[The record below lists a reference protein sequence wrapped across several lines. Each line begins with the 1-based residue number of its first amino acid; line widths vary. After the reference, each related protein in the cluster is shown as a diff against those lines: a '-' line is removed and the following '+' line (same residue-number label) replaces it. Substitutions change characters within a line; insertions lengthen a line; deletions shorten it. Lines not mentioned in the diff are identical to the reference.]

1 MVTALRIARIKTG
14 LSLRAFAKNVG
25 IPETTLCKIERG
37 THYVPPG
44 WRPKLAEAVGLRVEE
59 ICNEEGL
66 PLPVGVSQHE
76 ANHG

>member
-14 LSLRAFAKNVG
+14 LNLRAFAKNLG

-37 THYVPPG
+37 THYVPPA
-44 WRPKLAEAVGLRVEE
+44 WRPKLAEAVGLTVEE

-66 PLPVGVSQHE
+66 PLPEGVTRHE
-76 ANHG
+76 VNHG

>member
-14 LSLRAFAKNVG
+14 LSLRAFARNLG

-37 THYVPPG
+37 THYVPPA
-44 WRPKLAEAVGLRVEE
+44 WRSKLAEAVGLTIAE

-66 PLPVGVSQHE
+66 PLPEGATRHE
-76 ANHG
+76 VNHG